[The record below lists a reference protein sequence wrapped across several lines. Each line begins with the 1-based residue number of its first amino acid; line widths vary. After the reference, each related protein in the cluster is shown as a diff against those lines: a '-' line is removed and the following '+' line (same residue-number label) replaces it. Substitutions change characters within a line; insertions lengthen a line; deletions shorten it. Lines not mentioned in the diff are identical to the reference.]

1 LEGELAGGIGE
12 ASSPALPRR
21 PAEREEEEVRT
32 DRWRGSVRLAEWR
45 RGCAAGLQK
54 QGEGRSS
61 AVLLWTAQTRA
72 TGSTNRADSGRQGSG
87 RGEAMRLDSPGTE
100 VARRRGTVF
109 AGGSGEAGGAWRRRR
124 RLVAGGWRPASGIAA
139 RRAGA
144 AVRLSP
150 CGTATATAG
159 VRLRACGEVVSV
171 GFYWAGPYRDARYVS
186 GGVSDFSEN
195 NTKSDT
201 RRIRILG
208 VSDTYPYLYPIPYP
222 IRIGYAIRGFSE
234 VSV

>member
-1 LEGELAGGIGE
+1 MERIRAASGVEEGV
-12 ASSPALPRR
+12 RCR
-21 PAEREEEEVRT
+21 PAEARGGEERCCTAVDGADPGHRIHESR
-32 DRWRGSVRLAEWR
+32 RL
-45 RGCAAGLQK
+45 GP
-54 QGEGRSS
+54 
-61 AVLLWTAQTRA
+61 TRI
-72 TGSTNRADSGRQGSG
+72 RPWE
-87 RGEAMRLDSPGTE
+87 EAMRLDSPGTE

-109 AGGSGEAGGAWRRRR
+109 AGGSGEASGAWRRRR

-150 CGTATATAG
+150 CGTATAG
-159 VRLRACGEVVSV
+159 MRLRACGTEVVSVESV

-186 GGVSDFSEN
+186 SGVSDFNEN

-208 VSDTYPYLYPIPYP
+208 VSDTYPYP
-222 IRIGYAIRGFSE
+222 IRIGYAA
-234 VSV
+234 SVKYPCNIDEKR